1 MWGHHQNVKILSEIQ
16 SLQGIDALNCFRSSF
31 VISLNGVGSTIM
43 HVISWRN
50 IYFLTAGLVKW
61 LFLKLQNNKQKSP
74 LSWLYKLLF
83 SQDFHHS
90 FFIK

>member
-1 MWGHHQNVKILSEIQ
+1 
-16 SLQGIDALNCFRSSF
+16 
-31 VISLNGVGSTIM
+31 M

-61 LFLKLQNNKQKSP
+61 LFLKLQNNKQKSL